1 MITVPDLTIRSPLGG
16 LEDHVST
23 SNVVTNTLHVELDL
37 VHSGKHTLEIRYECV
52 GPPSAP
58 VLAVLGGI
66 SASCH
71 VTSHVDDPSP
81 GWWQVHTAP
90 GAPLDPSQH
99 RIFSIDWIGSD
110 GSLDVP
116 LDPADQARALHIA
129 LKDLHRINADDET
142 TTVPA
147 TKAIVGA
154 SYGAMIALHASVQH
168 PEVYPRVVA
177 MSGCHTS
184 HPFSTAWR
192 TIQREILALPGLENN
207 PKPALALARKLALL
221 SYRTPANIASRST
234 AEALA
239 WLAKRGEDFTT
250 RYSPTAFIRLSES
263 IDNHRIDPADLSAR
277 IAAIAVTDDLL
288 VPEADIAELT
298 DRVPNAH
305 LITFSSDYGHDGFL
319 KEPDHVAKALT
330 EALAH
335 VCA

>member
-1 MITVPDLTIRSPLGG
+1 MITVSDLTTRSPLGD
-16 LEDHVST
+16 LKNHVSP
-23 SNVVTNTLHVELDL
+23 SHVVTNTLNVELDL
-37 VHSGKHTLEIRYECV
+37 VHAGKHPVEISYECV
-52 GPPSAP
+52 GPQSAP

-71 VTSHVDDPSP
+71 VTSHPADPSP
-81 GWWQVHTAP
+81 GWWHVHTAP
-90 GAPLDPSQH
+90 GAPLDSTQH
-99 RIFSIDWIGSD
+99 RVFSIDWIGCD

-116 LDPADQARALHIA
+116 LDPADQAQALHIA
-129 LKDLHRINADDET
+129 LKDLHGVNASDET
-142 TTVPA
+142 TVIPA

-239 WLAKRGEDFTT
+239 WLAERGEQFTT

-263 IDNHRIDPADLSAR
+263 IDNHHIDPADLSAR
-277 IAAIAVTDDLL
+277 IAAIAVSDDLL
-288 VPEADIAELT
+288 VPEDDIAALT
-298 DRVPNAH
+298 DQVPDAH

-330 EALAH
+330 EALTH